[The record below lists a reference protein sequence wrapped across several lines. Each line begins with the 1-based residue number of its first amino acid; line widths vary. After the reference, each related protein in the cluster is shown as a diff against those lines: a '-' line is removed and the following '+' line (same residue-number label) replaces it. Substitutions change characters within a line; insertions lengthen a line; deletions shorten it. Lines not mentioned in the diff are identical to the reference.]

1 VEFSDRS
8 HTFWDR
14 KRDSRSESRDSGPEF
29 IHSRT
34 EVTPPGT
41 EKRDSSAETR
51 DSGGDPMSPDSAR
64 GAVLIGKAPPSSK
77 SALEGRHLNSL
88 GREPQVPGQKID
100 LNPKG

>member
-1 VEFSDRS
+1 
-8 HTFWDR
+8 
-14 KRDSRSESRDSGPEF
+14 
-29 IHSRT
+29 
-34 EVTPPGT
+34 
-41 EKRDSSAETR
+41 
-51 DSGGDPMSPDSAR
+51 MSPDSAR